1 MDPLNSLGQ
10 NSGVGSLSLLQGIF
24 PAQGLNPGLPHCRR
38 ILYQLSHKGSPNK
51 TKPFSKRTG
60 HLFGAT
66 VLLNIFSSGPVDF
79 KIQSVA
85 LSYTNNNSSYTYP
98 ALTNYNSYNSGDRLF
113 PLNKQNKTRPNC
125 GLLRLVKLPKVR
137 HLTKGPGR
145 IQHSDSK
152 TQVSP
157 VKEKL
162 LDWWKFGQEW
172 KETDVTKI
180 TLKISSLRT
189 GAGAQQKIMGY
200 IERGTIC

>member
-66 VLLNIFSSGPVDF
+66 ILLNIFSSGPVDF
-79 KIQSVA
+79 KIQSIA

-113 PLNKQNKTRPNC
+113 PLNKQ
-125 GLLRLVKLPKVR
+125 
-137 HLTKGPGR
+137 TK
-145 IQHSDSK
+145 QHK
-152 TQVSP
+152 TQLWFIKVGEIAYGCHARLQGIFP
-157 VKEKL
+157 TQ
-162 LDWWKFGQEW
+162 G
-172 KETDVTKI
+172 
-180 TLKISSLRT
+180 
-189 GAGAQQKIMGY
+189 
-200 IERGTIC
+200 